1 MSTKRQVGTAIFV
14 MDATRTK
21 VWLHRRETARDYNGC
36 YALAG
41 GGVDAG
47 EKARKAAARELTEET
62 GLVKPASSFAFLK
75 RTHEEKSPTDKWSTV
90 WYVIILAPEERPKKT
105 ESLAGDWDFF
115 EIAALANHPTPLYPG
130 IVEMVPVLE
139 KYLRSLP
146 PTNIAAHYPCALAT
160 VDIAVTRSH
169 NDTQEILLGRKK
181 NATKWRFPGGFV
193 DPQQDPDFIH
203 AAYRELSEEVLGCIV
218 SQDFEVLYPGLRVD
232 EPRYA
237 SDKDRIYT
245 TLFLLQ
251 FSGTPEW
258 ETKGGDDLPE
268 VKWFAVSD
276 VDAPATLVR
285 EHIPLLNAVRKRL
298 LKSA

>member
-14 MDATRTK
+14 LDSTRSK

-105 ESLAGDWDFF
+105 ESLAGDWDLF

-169 NDTQEILLGRKK
+169 NGTQEILLGRKK

-203 AAYRELSEEVLGCIV
+203 AAYRECPRKFWAASCPKILKFCIPAFAWMNRGMHRTRTV
-218 SQDFEVLYPGLRVD
+218 FI
-232 EPRYA
+232 PRYSSFSSPA
-237 SDKDRIYT
+237 RRSGSPKVEMI
-245 TLFLLQ
+245 FL
-251 FSGTPEW
+251 
-258 ETKGGDDLPE
+258 K
-268 VKWFAVSD
+268 
-276 VDAPATLVR
+276 
-285 EHIPLLNAVRKRL
+285 
-298 LKSA
+298 